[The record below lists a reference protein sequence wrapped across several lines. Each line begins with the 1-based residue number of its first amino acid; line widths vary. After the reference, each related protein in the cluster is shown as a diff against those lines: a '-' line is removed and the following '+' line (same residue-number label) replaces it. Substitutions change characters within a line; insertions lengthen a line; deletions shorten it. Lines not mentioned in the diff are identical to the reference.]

1 MALLYVS
8 MCPDLATTW
17 QRVPHCKRNLMHSSL
32 LPLFAVLI
40 SIGVEECFVQSF
52 RSSMPI
58 LRPRPTPLH
67 PISIA
72 SRERMFVFATRDSSS
87 ISIDINNNQITSDG
101 ELSAPKKKSKFSQL
115 MSGEQIKSTQLPDDL
130 FNSDIVS
137 NEQSAKWSFQ
147 WRENGRIES
156 LTKDAPNSN
165 NPPSIYTCSLPDDD
179 FESFSKANTIVSQPE
194 LHNKREIH
202 YLPSLLTPS
211 QVESLLKVIQCNIQ
225 SQSSSVH
232 RNTKCL
238 VAVEDGERQYDFNK
252 DLCITSILEPMIQN
266 QILPAA
272 RSILEEPNLVVADSL
287 VRWYI
292 ADNESAAGN
301 KSIVSQTEALPPH
314 YDITSFATMIAPLNP
329 EECEGG
335 LYVQYGAGHDTRCTL
350 DFKDKLATRTNEEV
364 CNVSQ
369 RESEGNGM
377 KRGDAILHRYDVMHG
392 VQLQGGTRYSLV
404 LWMAQDC
411 DAMKTMTVP
420 WVSKDAAERKS
431 VHAAFLHGCNLK
443 DGLYGTK
450 NDILEAKLCWEWASK
465 RGHALSQYNLA
476 MLLLTL
482 GFEEE
487 ADGSKKEIWNN
498 RIVSLLEE
506 SANRGLDLAQHALG
520 ITYKVGYYGVERD
533 LAKARQLFLD
543 AAKQGYVRSIETLAH
558 MNLSA

>member
-1 MALLYVS
+1 M
-8 MCPDLATTW
+8 
-17 QRVPHCKRNLMHSSL
+17 
-32 LPLFAVLI
+32 
-40 SIGVEECFVQSF
+40 
-52 RSSMPI
+52 
-58 LRPRPTPLH
+58 
-67 PISIA
+67 
-72 SRERMFVFATRDSSS
+72 FATRDSS
-87 ISIDINNNQITSDG
+87 ISIDINNNQIASDG

-137 NEQSAKWSFQ
+137 NERSAKWSFQ

-156 LTKDAPNSN
+156 LPKDAPNSN

-179 FESFSKANTIVSQPE
+179 FESFSKDNTIVSQPE

-211 QVESLLKVIQCNIQ
+211 QVDSLLKVIQCNIQ

-238 VAVEDGERQYDFNK
+238 VAVEDGERQYDSNK

-266 QILPAA
+266 QMLPVA
-272 RSILEEPNLVVADSL
+272 RSICNEPNLVVADSL

-292 ADNESAAGN
+292 ADNESAASN
-301 KSIVSQTEALPPH
+301 KSIDSQTEALPPH
-314 YDITSFATMIAPLNP
+314 YDITSFATMIVPLNP

-350 DFKDKLATRTNEEV
+350 DFKDILATRTNEEV
-364 CNVSQ
+364 CNVSK
-369 RESEGNGM
+369 RESVGHGM

-450 NDILEAKLCWEWASK
+450 NDMLEAKLCWEWASK

-558 MNLSA
+558 MNLSECS